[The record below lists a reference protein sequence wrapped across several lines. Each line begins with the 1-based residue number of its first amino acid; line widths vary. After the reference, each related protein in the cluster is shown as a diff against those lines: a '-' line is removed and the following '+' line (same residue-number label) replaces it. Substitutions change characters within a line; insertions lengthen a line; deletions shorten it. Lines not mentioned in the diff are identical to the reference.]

1 MLEIVVEFAGLML
14 LGRFDPA
21 NGAQARMGLVQAA
34 HHAPVLLVPTA
45 NTYSYRDSDDKPI
58 DTDVIVGPKGQTWAV
73 IPVKGLELAFPDPS
87 APDCKSPSLE
97 VKQGP
102 DTDSRKKR
110 PLWGTRRFERAWGGL
125 YWNPELSR
133 ILEVHPQKHPV
144 KEEFFA
150 DPLPASL
157 FARVVMCDGRLS
169 AAHPSRTAFRK
180 ALWAAENGSATSPV
194 QAYTDRL
201 RWKLQR
207 PLDKNGT
214 VELQL
219 RDPSAPSTKLPQ
231 KLRLTGTEPVLVVS
245 NAMDWDG
252 DPHPDKPTAGG
263 HFKEYYKL
271 LDGNPPPRELEYAVK
286 SAGASKAL
294 ASVTRGPT
302 QTKDLEV
309 AFCPPAVA
317 WRKTK

>member
-1 MLEIVVEFAGLML
+1 MLDIVVEFVGLML

-21 NGAQARMGLVQAA
+21 NGAQARMGLVDAA

-45 NTYSYRDSDDKPI
+45 NTYSYHNSQDKPI
-58 DTDVIVGPKGQTWAV
+58 HTEVIIGPKGRTWAV
-73 IPVKGLELAFPDPS
+73 IPIKGLELAFPDPTS
-87 APDCKSPSLE
+87 PDCKKPTLE
-97 VKQGP
+97 VNQGP
-102 DTDSRKKR
+102 DTSSRKKR
-110 PLWGTRRFERAWGGL
+110 PLWGTRWLERAWGGL

-133 ILEVHPQKHPV
+133 ILEVDPQKHPV

-150 DPLPASL
+150 DPLPTSL
-157 FARVVMCDGRLS
+157 TARVVMCDGTLS
-169 AAHPSRTAFRK
+169 AAHPSRNAFRK
-180 ALWAAENGSATSPV
+180 ALWSVENGSSTSPV

-219 RDPSAPSTKLPQ
+219 RDPSAPPTTIPR
-231 KLRLTGTEPVLVVS
+231 KLRLTGTKPVIVVS
-245 NAMDWDG
+245 NAMEWDG

-263 HFKEYYKL
+263 HFHEYYKL
-271 LDGNPPPRELEYAVK
+271 LDGNPPARELEYAVK
-286 SAGASKAL
+286 SASASKTL
-294 ASVTRGPT
+294 ASVPRGPIH
-302 QTKDLEV
+302 TKDLEV

-317 WRKTK
+317 WRKK